1 MDTVIFLG
9 VCLWSLRAVVGV
21 YDGVVTM
28 TVSLKFWEWGIAPAA
43 ARGTWL
49 LGLWVFFGCLALV
62 LALVWQDREAGGG
75 ASAPSGGAGAR
86 GSPAKAVGGG
96 HKRLYVGNVR
106 CCAWPFFAAIYPPHT
121 HHTHTPHPPIPPTS
135 HTL

>member
-43 ARGTWL
+43 ARGTEL
-49 LGLWVFFGCLALV
+49 LRLWMFFG
-62 LALVWQDREAGGG
+62 
-75 ASAPSGGAGAR
+75 
-86 GSPAKAVGGG
+86 
-96 HKRLYVGNVR
+96 
-106 CCAWPFFAAIYPPHT
+106 
-121 HHTHTPHPPIPPTS
+121 
-135 HTL
+135 